1 MATAYGYIRV
11 STDKQATTGISLDAQ
26 RAKIQAW
33 IELNGYEF
41 GGIYEDAG
49 ISGTKQHRVG
59 LDAVLSVANK
69 GDAIVA
75 YAISRFARSTK
86 HLLEIS
92 EELAAREIDMV
103 SVSERIDTTSA
114 AGKMVFRIMA
124 VMAEFER
131 DLIVERVTGCLANK
145 KARGER
151 IGRPRYGFECSNK
164 TLTVNDNEQGVIAR
178 VKKLREEGLSWRK
191 IAAALCEDGIKS
203 RTGKVFMPSQLV
215 RMIDAIPDCYKLFD
229 SNVDSVTVCASQ

>member
-11 STDKQATTGISLDAQ
+11 STDKQANNGISLDAQ

-41 GGIYEDAG
+41 GGIFEDAG
-49 ISGTKQHRVG
+49 VSGTKQHRLG

-75 YAISRFARSTK
+75 YSISRFARSTK
-86 HLLEIS
+86 HLIEIS

-164 TLTVNDNEQGVIAR
+164 TLTVNENEQGVITR
-178 VKKLREEGLSWRK
+178 VKAMRQQGLSWRK
-191 IAAALCEDGIKS
+191 IALALYKDGIKS
-203 RTGKVFMPSQLV
+203 RAGKMFAPQQLL
-215 RMIDAIPDCYKLFD
+215 RMIDVVPDCYNLVD
-229 SNVDSVTVCASQ
+229 SNKEGVMVCASQ